1 MVKALLRIKSKR
13 IDRLEASLEK
23 LEEDYNALC
32 SQIDS
37 ETSLVNR
44 KRLQREL
51 TETEEEMDK
60 VAQKCDQLRVE
71 INELSLKDTDFNLQE
86 FSSEIN
92 RDISSLLE
100 LINPLETQIL
110 QSLRKAYLLSR
121 PLGWPRTESQ
131 SLKSILEDLRLMP
144 IDNEGYM
151 PIGYFIYFLLD
162 DPEVPEVL
170 KQELISWAQSYIK
183 NLHDYE
189 KKISNKMNLQ
199 KTNDLRGI
207 GNVQKPK
214 DLSSSLMIRVRE
226 NPENKELYFVE
237 AWFIGDIKNYD
248 PVKGVGYKELS
259 KEDFKQEDF
268 SIDQLPELFKSYLDQ
283 VRQEFH
289 GDLTLEVFLPLELL
303 SKEIDTWETQRY
315 GISMSLGCEC
325 KVVVRMDERLAANYH
340 GNLYQWSM
348 KWDKAIELF
357 SQPANLKLV
366 SADCDLKQL
375 LIELSKPDVVG
386 IKLAK
391 VYQEQDRKAILGALL
406 LTSTPIAFWLRREP
420 DEKEDQAK
428 AERAL
433 ECSLEQLPESV
444 KKARLAAL
452 SGDKETSIGY
462 HLSLLW
468 DNPNYLPPGIPYLN
482 RQIGKN
488 HD

>member
-1 MVKALLRIKSKR
+1 MVKALLRIKSIRLNK
-13 IDRLEASLEK
+13 LEASLEK
-23 LEEDYNALC
+23 LEEDYNALS

-37 ETSLVNR
+37 ETSSVNR
-44 KRLQREL
+44 KRLKRQQ
-51 TETEEEMDK
+51 TEIGEEMDE
-60 VAQKCDQLRVE
+60 VAQQCDQLRVQ
-71 INELSLKDTDFNLQE
+71 INELSLQDGDFNLQE
-86 FSSEIN
+86 FSNEIN
-92 RDISSLLE
+92 RDISRLFK

-110 QSLRKAYLLSR
+110 QNLRKAYLLSR
-121 PLGWPRTESQ
+121 PLGWPRSESQ

-151 PIGYFIYFLLD
+151 SVGYFICFLLA

-170 KQELISWAQSYIK
+170 KQELMSWAQSNIK
-183 NLHDYE
+183 NICDYE
-189 KKISNKMNLQ
+189 EKINNKTNLQ
-199 KTNDLRGI
+199 ETSDLKNI
-207 GNVQKPK
+207 GNIQKLK
-214 DLSSSLMIRVRE
+214 DLSSSVMIRVRE
-226 NPENKELYFVE
+226 NPENKKLYFVE
-237 AWFIGDIKNYD
+237 AWFIGNIKNYD

-268 SIDQLPELFKSYLDQ
+268 SIDQLPELFNAYLDQ

-289 GDLTLEVFLPLELL
+289 GDLTFEVFLPLDLL

-348 KWDKAIELF
+348 KWDKAKELF

-375 LIELSKPDVVG
+375 LIELFKPDAVG

-420 DEKEDQAK
+420 DEKDGQAK
-428 AERAL
+428 TERTL

-482 RQIGKN
+482 RQKP
-488 HD
+488 